1 MVHTVFRVDLESL
14 LDDDDFE
21 LDRVTE
27 ELADDLR
34 SVGEVERA
42 TVTSAPGNKGTLELA
57 LGSLSLLTG
66 TDPAV
71 IQTVVELLAGFLN
84 RNKGRTVR
92 LRVADVDLTLKEPTR
107 AETAEVI
114 RIAQAAIERLPR

>member
-1 MVHTVFRVDLESL
+1 MLETVFRVEFGALP
-14 LDDDDFE
+14 DDDEFQ

-34 SVGEVERA
+34 SVGDVERVA
-42 TVTSAPGNKGTLELA
+42 VAPAPGAKGTLELA
-57 LGSLSLLTG
+57 LGSLSLLAG
-66 TDPAV
+66 TDPS
-71 IQTVVELLAGFLN
+71 VVQAIVDLLVGFLN

-92 LRVADVDLTLKEPTR
+92 LRVADVDLTLEQATT
-107 AETAEVI
+107 AEAAEVI

>member
-1 MVHTVFRVDLESL
+1 MLETVFRVEFGALP
-14 LDDDDFE
+14 DDDEFQ

-34 SVGEVERA
+34 SVGDVERVA
-42 TVTSAPGNKGTLELA
+42 VAPAPGAKGTLELA
-57 LGSLSLLTG
+57 LGSLSLLAG
-66 TDPAV
+66 TDPS
-71 IQTVVELLAGFLN
+71 VVQAIVDLLVGFLN

-92 LRVADVDLTLKEPTR
+92 LRVADVDLTLEQATK
-107 AETAEVI
+107 AEAAEVI